1 MAKVKKKKNIELGGW
16 FVAFGCLIRTIQIIG
31 AFFGA
36 GFISNRWLYIAMLC
50 GMCGGFALLGYEKR
64 GKASLTAIISAA
76 VCLLSTVMGN
86 MSDGGDALRVF
97 SAIFLVLSFAVSGV
111 HCVIA
116 ANGRTVKAISGAGLV
131 IIAALLGAF
140 AFGVS
145 VAPVVMLLILIVA
158 YALMGV
164 AVIL

>member
-16 FVAFGCLIRTIQIIG
+16 IVAFGCLVRIIQLAG

-36 GFISNRWLYIAMLC
+36 GFVSNRWLYVTMLC
-50 GMCGGFALLGYEKR
+50 CLCGGFSVLAYEKK
-64 GKASLTAIISAA
+64 GKASLTAVVCAA
-76 VCLLSTVMGN
+76 VCLLATVMGN

-97 SAIFLVLSFAVSGV
+97 AAIFLVLTFAVSGI

-116 ANGRTVKAISGAGLV
+116 ANGKTIKAVGGVALV
-131 IIAALLGAF
+131 ALSIVCGIF

-145 VAPVVMLLILIVA
+145 AAPVVTLLVLLAA
-158 YALMGV
+158 YILMGTM
-164 AVIL
+164 VIL